1 MYMISIDFI
10 HVDGRYIHCKK
21 CVNCIVYVQGFKSNI
36 DNFIVKL
43 KIFKPINVGVKMFL
57 SGRKNSIVANETIM

>member
-10 HVDGRYIHCKK
+10 HVDGRYIHCKE
-21 CVNCIVYVQGFKSNI
+21 CVNCILMYKAFKSNI
-36 DNFIVKL
+36 DNFTVKL

-57 SGRKNSIVANETIM
+57 SGRKSSIVANETIM